1 MQYIRKISDYMIAGG
16 IGVMVIASMQGC
28 EQKENK
34 DNVLKEAAK
43 TQGALVIV
51 DEVSPGQYKIAEE
64 YPSSTT
70 RIILR
75 SADGTERILSQ
86 EEIDKLVKD
95 EAKKIDNN
103 TSALTNPQMSSGSMG
118 LGGILLSSIAGA
130 MIGSWIGN
138 KLFNNQNFQNQRAAS
153 YKSPQAYSRSASS
166 FNKPSVAPSSGAS
179 STTKSSGFFAPSNAG
194 STSATSSSSGS
205 SSSGSSSSSSSTPSS
220 GG

>member
-1 MQYIRKISDYMIAGG
+1 MKYVRKISDYMIAGG

-28 EQKENK
+28 EQKENQ

-51 DEVSPGQYKIAEE
+51 DEIAPGEYKIAEE

-75 SADGTERILSQ
+75 DKNGNERILTQ
-86 EEIDKLVKD
+86 EEIDALVKE

-103 TSALTNPQMSSGSMG
+103 TSALTNPSLSSGNMG

-138 KLFNNQNFQNQRAAS
+138 KLFNNQNYQNQRATT

-166 FNKPSVAPSSGAS
+166 FNKPAGTSSATSSG
-179 STTKSSGFFAPSNAG
+179 TKSSGFF
-194 STSATSSSSGS
+194 GS
-205 SSSGSSSSSSSTPSS
+205 SNSGSSSSSSSKGTSSSAPSSS

>member
-28 EQKENK
+28 EQKDNQE
-34 DNVLKEAAK
+34 NVLKEAAK

-51 DEVSPGQYKIAEE
+51 DEISPGQYKIAEE

-75 SADGTERILSQ
+75 NADGRVRILSQ
-86 EEIDKLVKD
+86 DEIDNLVKD

-153 YKSPQAYSRSASS
+153 YKSPQAYSKSSSS
-166 FNKPSVAPSSGAS
+166 FNKPSSTSAGTSGTS
-179 STTKSSGFFAPSNAG
+179 KSSGFFG
-194 STSATSSSSGS
+194 SSGGS
-205 SSSGSSSSSSSTPSS
+205 SSTSGTSSSSSSSTPSS

>member
-16 IGVMVIASMQGC
+16 VGVMVIASMQGC
-28 EQKENK
+28 EQKDNK

-51 DEVSPGQYKIAEE
+51 DEISPGQYKIAEE

-75 SADGTERILSQ
+75 NADGSERILSQ

-153 YKSPQAYSRSASS
+153 YKSPQAYSKSSSS
-166 FNKPSVAPSSGAS
+166 FNKPAGTSAGAS
-179 STTKSSGFFAPSNAG
+179 SAPKSSGFFAPSSTG
-194 STSATSSSSGS
+194 SSSSTSSGS
-205 SSSGSSSSSSSTPSS
+205 SSSGSSSSATPSS

>member
-1 MQYIRKISDYMIAGG
+1 MKYVRKISDYMIAGG

-28 EQKENK
+28 EKK
-34 DNVLKEAAK
+34 DNQENVLKEAAK

-51 DEVSPGQYKIAEE
+51 DEVAPGEYKIAEE

-70 RIILR
+70 RIIVRGL
-75 SADGTERILSQ
+75 DGKERMLTQ
-86 EEIDKLVKD
+86 EEIDALVKA
-95 EAKKIDNN
+95 EAAKIDNN
-103 TSALTNPQMSSGSMG
+103 TSALTNPSMSSGQMG

-138 KLFNNQNFQNQRAAS
+138 KLFGNQNYQNQRATT

-166 FNKPSVAPSSGAS
+166 FNKPSSMATTPTTS
-179 STTKSSGFFAPSNAG
+179 TKSSGFFG
-194 STSATSSSSGS
+194 SSDSKSSGGS
-205 SSSGSSSSSSSTPSS
+205 SSSGGSTSSSAPTSS

>member
-28 EQKENK
+28 EQKDNQE
-34 DNVLKEAAK
+34 NVLKEAAK

-51 DEVSPGQYKIAEE
+51 DEISPGQYKIAEE

-75 SADGTERILSQ
+75 NADGSERILSQ

-153 YKSPQAYSRSASS
+153 YKSPQAYSKSSSS
-166 FNKPSVAPSSGAS
+166 FNKPSSTSAGTSGTS
-179 STTKSSGFFAPSNAG
+179 KSSGFFG
-194 STSATSSSSGS
+194 SSGGS
-205 SSSGSSSSSSSTPSS
+205 SSTSGTSSSSSSSTPSS

>member
-16 IGVMVIASMQGC
+16 LGVMVIASMQGC
-28 EQKENK
+28 EQKDNK

-51 DEVSPGQYKIAEE
+51 DETSPGQYKIAEE

-153 YKSPQAYSRSASS
+153 YKSPQAYSKSASS
-166 FNKPSVAPSSGAS
+166 FNKPSGMSSGAS
-179 STTKSSGFFAPSNAG
+179 SAPKSSGFFAPTTTG
-194 STSATSSSSGS
+194 SSSATSSTSGS
-205 SSSGSSSSSSSTPSS
+205 SSSSSSSTPSS

>member
-28 EQKENK
+28 EQKDNK

-75 SADGTERILSQ
+75 NADGTERILSQ

-153 YKSPQAYSRSASS
+153 YKSPQAYSKSASS
-166 FNKPSVAPSSGAS
+166 FNKPAGSSAGTSGAS
-179 STTKSSGFFAPSNAG
+179 KSSGFFG
-194 STSATSSSSGS
+194 SSGGS
-205 SSSGSSSSSSSTPSS
+205 SSTSGTSSPSSPRSTPSS

>member
-1 MQYIRKISDYMIAGG
+1 MKYVRKISDYMIAGG

-28 EQKENK
+28 EQKDNQK
-34 DNVLKEAAK
+34 NVLKEAAK

-51 DEVSPGQYKIAEE
+51 DEIAPGEYKIAEE

-70 RIILR
+70 RIIVR
-75 SADGTERILSQ
+75 SVDGTERILSQ
-86 EEIDKLVKD
+86 EEVDKLVKD

-103 TSALTNPQMSSGSMG
+103 TSALTNPSLSSGQMG

-138 KLFNNQNFQNQRAAS
+138 KLFNNQNYQNQRATT
-153 YKSPQAYSRSASS
+153 YKSPQAYSRSTSS
-166 FNKPSVAPSSGAS
+166 FNKPSGTSSAS
-179 STTKSSGFFAPSNAG
+179 SASKSSGFFGSSNTG
-194 STSATSSSSGS
+194 TSSSASKAPS
-205 SSSGSSSSSSSTPSS
+205 SAPVSS

>member
-1 MQYIRKISDYMIAGG
+1 MKYIRKISDYMIAGG

-28 EQKENK
+28 EQKENQE
-34 DNVLKEAAK
+34 NALKEAAK

-51 DEVSPGQYKIAEE
+51 DEIAPGEYKIAEE

-75 SADGTERILSQ
+75 DKNGNERILTQ
-86 EEIDKLVKD
+86 DEIDALVKE

-103 TSALTNPQMSSGSMG
+103 TSALTNPSLSSGSMG

-138 KLFNNQNFQNQRAAS
+138 KLFNNQNYQNQRATT

-166 FNKPSVAPSSGAS
+166 FNKPAGTSSVSSSGI
-179 STTKSSGFFAPSNAG
+179 KSSGFF
-194 STSATSSSSGS
+194 GS
-205 SSSGSSSSSSSTPSS
+205 SSSDSSSSSSSKGTSSSAPSSS

>member
-1 MQYIRKISDYMIAGG
+1 MQYMRKISYYMIAGG
-16 IGVMVIASMQGC
+16 LGVMVIVSMQGC
-28 EQKENK
+28 EQKDNQE
-34 DNVLKEAAK
+34 NVLKEAAK

-153 YKSPQAYSRSASS
+153 YKSPQAYSRSTSS
-166 FNKPSVAPSSGAS
+166 FNKPSGLSSGAS
-179 STTKSSGFFAPSNAG
+179 SAPKSSGFFAPTSTG
-194 STSATSSSSGS
+194 SSATSSSSGS
-205 SSSGSSSSSSSTPSS
+205 SSFGSNSTPSS

>member
-1 MQYIRKISDYMIAGG
+1 MKYVRKISDYMIAGG

-28 EQKENK
+28 EQKENQ

-51 DEVSPGQYKIAEE
+51 DEIAPGEYKIAEE

-75 SADGTERILSQ
+75 DKSGNERILTQ
-86 EEIDKLVKD
+86 EEIDALVKE

-103 TSALTNPQMSSGSMG
+103 TSALTNPSLSSGNMG

-138 KLFNNQNFQNQRAAS
+138 KLFNNQNYQNQRATT

-166 FNKPSVAPSSGAS
+166 FNKPAGTSSATSSG
-179 STTKSSGFFAPSNAG
+179 TKSSGFF
-194 STSATSSSSGS
+194 GS
-205 SSSGSSSSSSSTPSS
+205 SNSGSSSSSSSKGTSSSAPSSS